1 MAKRGDGVPK
11 VEMVRAA
18 IDELGWQAG
27 LDDYIA
33 YIKKTFN
40 TDMSKAHIS
49 QTKSAER
56 RRRGV
61 RAARRKKGEPAAA
74 VGESNGSASIADIL
88 AFVDTVKI
96 WEAKIGAAGIREVVK
111 TVLKK

>member
-1 MAKRGDGVPK
+1 MAKQAAGVTK
-11 VEMVRAA
+11 VEMVRDA
-18 IDELGWQAG
+18 IDKLGWKVG
-27 LDDYIA
+27 LDEYIS
-33 YIKKTFN
+33 YIKQKYN
-40 TDMSKAHIS
+40 VVMSKAHIS

-61 RAARRKKGEPAAA
+61 RGARRRKGEAAKA
-74 VGESNGSASIADIL
+74 PSAANGNASVADIL
-88 AFVDTVKI
+88 AFVETVKN